1 MILGIDPGLGGA
13 LALYNP
19 AGDTLC
25 VHDMPTTTRRGKRV
39 VDEYELARIVDAWAR
54 QIKQAWLEMAT
65 PRPGTGVGILATS
78 LRNYGLIRGVIV
90 ANFIPLHDVPPAT
103 WKRAMGVTKDK
114 ATSRAKACELL
125 PEHAPLF
132 RRVKDSDRAEAALIA
147 LYGARQSI
155 TPQGA
160 E

>member
-1 MILGIDPGLGGA
+1 MSILGIDPGLSGA
-13 LALYNP
+13 LALYDP
-19 AGDTLC
+19 EDGTLC
-25 VHDMPTTTRRGKRV
+25 IHDMPTTERRGKRF
-39 VDEYELARIVDAWAR
+39 VDEYELARIVDAWAPKIR
-54 QIKQAWLEMAT
+54 EAWLETAT

-90 ANFIPLHDVPPAT
+90 ANFIPLHDTPPAT

-114 ATSRAKACELL
+114 KTSRDKASELL
-125 PEHAPLF
+125 PAHAPLF
-132 RRVKDSDRAEAALIA
+132 RRVKDSDRAEASLIA
-147 LYGARQSI
+147 LYGARQS